1 MKHTIC
7 TAALC
12 LALGAAAPAMAGI
25 PEDGEGLTGLYGGSY
40 LCADGEHGL
49 ILEIA
54 ILRPRGTPG
63 VDRSFEVQGEL
74 GFFPVLGGAGGTFA
88 DVAGRFDVSGVLNT
102 DGSLILR
109 SGAWSIQPYGY
120 GAAGVNGTLSQRAD
134 GLWQI
139 TGSPADGA
147 HQCTGLIATR
157 VAP

>member
-1 MKHTIC
+1 MKNTVC
-7 TAALC
+7 TVALS

-49 ILEIA
+49 ILNIA
-54 ILRPRGTPG
+54 TLTPRGAPG
-63 VDRSFEVQGEL
+63 VNEGFAVQGEL
-74 GFFPVLGGAGGTFA
+74 GFFPVLGGAGGAFA
-88 DVAGRFDVSGVLNT
+88 DVAGRFDVSGILNT
-102 DGSLILR
+102 DGRLILR
-109 SGAWSIQPYGY
+109 SGAWSIRPDGY

>member
-1 MKHTIC
+1 MKHAAS

-12 LALGAAAPAMAGI
+12 LALGAAAPALAEI

-54 ILRPRGTPG
+54 ILRPRGSPG
-63 VDRSFEVQGEL
+63 VDRSFEVEGEL
-74 GFFPVLGGAGGTFA
+74 GFFPVLGGRGGALA
-88 DVAGRFDVSGVLNT
+88 DVAGRFDVSGILNT
-102 DGSLILR
+102 DGRLILR
-109 SGAWSIQPYGY
+109 SGAWIIRPDGY
-120 GAAGVNGTLSQRAD
+120 GAAGVTGTLSQRAD

-147 HQCTGLIATR
+147 NQCSDLIATR